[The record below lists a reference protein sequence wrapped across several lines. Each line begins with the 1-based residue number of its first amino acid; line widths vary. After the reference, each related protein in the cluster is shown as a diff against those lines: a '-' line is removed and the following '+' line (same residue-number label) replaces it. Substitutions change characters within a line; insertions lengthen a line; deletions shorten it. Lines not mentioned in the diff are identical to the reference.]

1 MKITGD
7 FRRFQYFNFEIS
19 FLKNRN
25 FFLKTGVISL
35 SSKSK
40 IEKATFPGKASLSE
54 ANVATNRM
62 VSTKRT
68 YHKERSFAS
77 SYLIFLKKNFSLRT
91 SYKEFISCTNYRNIH
106 TDTFCK
112 QLSFEGVFSLWVSL
126 TTARKA
132 TSQMF

>member
-112 QLSFEGVFSLWVSL
+112 QLSFEGVFSL
-126 TTARKA
+126 
-132 TSQMF
+132 